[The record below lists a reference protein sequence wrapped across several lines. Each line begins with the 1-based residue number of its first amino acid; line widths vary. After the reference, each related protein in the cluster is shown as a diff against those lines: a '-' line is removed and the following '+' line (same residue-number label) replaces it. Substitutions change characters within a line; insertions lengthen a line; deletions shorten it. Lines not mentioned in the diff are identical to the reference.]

1 MERSDGQMAYAE
13 GGVEMFRHWP
23 VRIGC
28 GVNMLCVHGRAD
40 VSTGI
45 EHYCLQAGAE
55 LLLFPGAILHLLE
68 AGEDLAVRMFTFGR
82 EYIFHRFLSLVR
94 QHCTERRDTAFY
106 AGELCISQR
115 YLRVVTAG
123 LAPHKTPKQLIDEQ
137 LVAEIK
143 ALLYTSDLSVTQ
155 IADRFGFPDQSY
167 LSRFFKRKTGFSPY
181 DYRMRCRR

>member
-45 EHYCLQAGAE
+45 EHYRLQAGAE

-68 AGEDLAVRMFTFGR
+68 AGEDLAVRMFTFPDGL
-82 EYIFHRFLSLVR
+82 FHEAAIPLDAGCIRFLRDEPFFSTRRVPSRGPRPFCGWIWPGRCVR
-94 QHCTERRDTAFY
+94 AEYTER
-106 AGELCISQR
+106 
-115 YLRVVTAG
+115 
-123 LAPHKTPKQLIDEQ
+123 
-137 LVAEIK
+137 
-143 ALLYTSDLSVTQ
+143 
-155 IADRFGFPDQSY
+155 
-167 LSRFFKRKTGFSPY
+167 
-181 DYRMRCRR
+181 